1 MDQLFAI
8 LFFTTLPLAS
18 VLLCFLKDARP
29 GRKKLLNI
37 LLILNSMLF
46 LMPLALAF
54 RYNLT
59 SGGGYGENA
68 GGAAFWYYF
77 FLVPFCLPVFVVLLI
92 LKIRNA
98 RSFRKDGGFA

>member
-8 LFFTTLPLAS
+8 LFFTTLPLIS
-18 VLLCFLKDARP
+18 VLLCFLKDAKPAR
-29 GRKKLLNI
+29 RKILNI
-37 LLILNSMLF
+37 LLVLNSMLF

-54 RYNLT
+54 WYNLT

-77 FLVPFCLPVFVVLLI
+77 FLLPVCLPVFVVLLI

-98 RSFRKDGGFA
+98 RSFSKDGGLN